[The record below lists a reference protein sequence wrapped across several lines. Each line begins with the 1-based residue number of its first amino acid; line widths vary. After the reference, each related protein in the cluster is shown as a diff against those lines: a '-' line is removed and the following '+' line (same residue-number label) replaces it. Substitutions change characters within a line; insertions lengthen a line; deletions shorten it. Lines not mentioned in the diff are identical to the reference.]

1 MTKSTTTSD
10 ALTPPPPTRPAH
22 DSRLEV
28 AEHTEGMRRAQEDL
42 VDFGKVVRSGR
53 EVATITLAAFDVVEE
68 KAKAH

>member
-1 MTKSTTTSD
+1 
-10 ALTPPPPTRPAH
+10 
-22 DSRLEV
+22 
-28 AEHTEGMRRAQEDL
+28 MRRAQEDL